1 MCDNWGLTQKCDG
14 LGIHY
19 REKNLNSNSV
29 CGLLNDESH
38 IQPSFFFFFSAVGDM
53 GTPPLIV
60 ASSELRALLA
70 SLECKAAAAA
80 ATRALT

>member
-38 IQPSFFFFFSAVGDM
+38 ILNRPSSSSSLLFAL
-53 GTPPLIV
+53 PP
-60 ASSELRALLA
+60 
-70 SLECKAAAAA
+70 AAAAA
-80 ATRALT
+80 AAAAVDDLLHAAACCVLCRWH